1 MIFVLNPNYHPL
13 IVKQSLYQILK
24 ITGLV
29 ILAYLSGFQ
38 ASSQVPDK
46 TRILFLLDA
55 SGSMQGKLD
64 NEIKMVVAK
73 RLLSK
78 MVDSLRNKPNLEI
91 ALRVY
96 GHTTHKDKKN
106 CKDTKLEIPFS
117 KTNHDNIKEK
127 IKTLQPL
134 GTTMIAYSLQEAAY
148 DFPKDNTYRNIII
161 LITDGIEECGG
172 DPCAVSEAL
181 QRRKVILKPFII
193 GLGLS
198 EDYSKKFECV
208 GRFFNANSEQG
219 FDDVLQVIISQAMN
233 NTTLQVNLLNENG
246 LAQETDVNM
255 TFYDNHSHKMEDNYV
270 ETITPWGV
278 PDTISLDPVTRYDIT
293 VHTLP
298 PVKSENVEI
307 VAGRHNIVAMSTPQ
321 GSLKLKVDGTTN
333 YKRLQCVVKKAGTN
347 EVVNVQ
353 DFNTQE
359 KYLTGAYDLDIL
371 STPKI
376 CKANVIIS
384 QSSVNEIIIPQPG
397 KLNFYSARGV
407 VGAIFRMNENKLEW
421 VINMGSNPG
430 VQAIMLQPGSYKLI
444 CRSNTD
450 KGVIG
455 TKRLDFEIKSGQIYP
470 LNL

>member
-1 MIFVLNPNYHPL
+1 MYAEMGKDV
-13 IVKQSLYQILK
+13 
-24 ITGLV
+24 
-29 ILAYLSGFQ
+29 
-38 ASSQVPDK
+38 
-46 TRILFLLDA
+46 RI
-55 SGSMQGKLD
+55 
-64 NEIKMVVAK
+64 NIAK
-73 RLLSK
+73 RLLTK
-78 MVDSLRNKPNLEI
+78 MVDSLRDKPNLEI

-96 GHTTHKDKKN
+96 GHNSTKEKHN
-106 CKDTKLEIPFS
+106 CLDTKLEVPFGI
-117 KTNHDNIKEK
+117 TNHDAIQKK
-127 IKTLQPL
+127 LKAITPL
-134 GTTMIAYSLQEAAY
+134 GTTLIAYSMQEAAN
-148 DFPKDNTYRNIII
+148 DFPKDKNCRNIII

-181 QRRKVILKPFII
+181 QRKNVILKPFII

-198 EDYSKKFECV
+198 EDFSKKFECV

-233 NTTLQVNLLNENG
+233 NTTLQVNLLNESG
-246 LAQETDVNM
+246 YAQETDVNM
-255 TFYDNHSHKMEDNYV
+255 TFYDHHSHKMEDNYV

-278 PDTISLDPVTRYDIT
+278 PDTISLDPVNRYDIT

-321 GSLKLKVDGTTN
+321 GSLKLKVDGITN

-359 KYLTGAYDLDIL
+359 KYLTGTYDLDIL
-371 STPKI
+371 STPRVSKN
-376 CKANVIIS
+376 NVIIS
-384 QSSVNEIIIPQPG
+384 QSLVNEIIIPQPG

-407 VGAIFRMNENKLEW
+407 VGAIFQLNENKLEW
-421 VINMGSNPG
+421 VINLSNSPG
-430 VQAIMLQPGSYKLI
+430 VQLIMLQPGNYKVI

-450 KGVIG
+450 KGTIG
-455 TKRLDFEIKSGQIYP
+455 TKRLDFEIKSGQVYP